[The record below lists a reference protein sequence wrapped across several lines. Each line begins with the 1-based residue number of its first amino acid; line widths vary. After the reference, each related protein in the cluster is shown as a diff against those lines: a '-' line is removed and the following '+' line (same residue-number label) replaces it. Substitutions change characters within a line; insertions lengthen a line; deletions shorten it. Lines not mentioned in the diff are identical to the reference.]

1 MDENNEKEHVQDEK
15 INYDEYYDNDLVIR
29 STLIVP

>member
-1 MDENNEKEHVQDEK
+1 MDENNEKEYVQDEN
-15 INYDEYYDNDLVIR
+15 INYDEYYDNDLAIR